1 MNKHTSTYG
10 LAPSVSHCLL
20 VKAYIAYVIN
30 HKSLLAIRQ
39 VFMVCGHWIMKDH
52 EWKHSMISR

>member
-20 VKAYIAYVIN
+20 VKAYIAYVNN

-39 VFMVCGHWIMKDH
+39 VFNGVWLLDYEG
-52 EWKHSMISR
+52 S